1 MSKPVWDLCVS
12 DCSVLILCGISLFL
26 RFSEAVIRKN
36 VRGEFKLVNLY
47 IATNAYE
54 NANWLNSNCESE
66 KSRGV
71 LSVRS
76 CFQINPNSLQLCRIH
91 PHIVGS
97 YSRHDYL
104 LIFIAFGISHIISLR
119 FHLIY
124 KFRLRV
130 SFTPRQMISN
140 QYCVWLL
147 FTLLQRSSDKM

>member
-1 MSKPVWDLCVS
+1 MRGLCVS
-12 DCSVLILCGISLFL
+12 DCSVLILCGFFVFL
-26 RFSEAVIRKN
+26 RFTQTVIRK
-36 VRGEFKLVNLY
+36 RAHCEFKPGNVS
-47 IATNAYE
+47 IVTNAYE

-130 SFTPRQMISN
+130 SFIPHQMISN
-140 QYCVWLL
+140 HYCVWLL